1 MCTDLQCTIT
11 DRFCERRVN
20 TRFEFTKLFRSEG
33 LGWDMIPLEIKN
45 INSLQK
51 FKIEIKKWPPENYSC
66 FLCRPYMQNLGFIDL
81 I

>member
-1 MCTDLQCTIT
+1 MYDHRQILWETSQYTIL
-11 DRFCERRVN
+11 RY
-20 TRFEFTKLFRSEG
+20 EFTKLFRSEG